1 MAQPFASDAA
11 SSVTKRAGFDAT
23 EIVQSES
30 EPVSNEWNFTT
41 YPSRPVT
48 LINIPEPISVTTG
61 FVYNFYTKD
70 ERTNSAGVLD
80 VVNLNDTS
88 QENIQL
94 AKLDKY
100 PRYSL
105 INISAA
111 EFTDPDEFLEG
122 IASTLTISE
131 MRDQLMFEG
140 AVASAYFSGINLKD
154 DQIDSSFYTMIEGSV
169 NFFGLDTDVNGNT
182 ESEEL
187 IEYTDAS
194 SAWSSDGSA
203 IRDALSNI
211 QSQGVTYAEADV
223 RQEVTSDAFRTVR
236 FLDWDININNLVF
249 NNMVRGSI
257 EDKTNIYEDEMRS
270 MVKHAETAQ
279 LASVST
285 TIPGAISADEYEITI
300 EPVWESAV
308 DATAVEDSGKF
319 NEGSYPIG
327 FYVEKLEIAPDG
339 SRIEHPPLIVDKYG
353 DIQLLDTAVRYGGSY
368 IYNVKT
374 VCLTRFEAVD
384 RDDFGEVED
393 QVVTAVVMVASDGRT
408 DTVECVENVPPGVP
422 TDIKFIWDYGNDN
435 LMILWDAP
443 MNPQR
448 DVTRYQVF
456 RRASIDVPF
465 TLIAMLDFDQSTS
478 IQPTKEEAPEDKIV
492 KLTSAAKTFRDLEF
506 TKESKYIYSVCA
518 VDARGL
524 TSNYSAQFM
533 VSFDKFKN
541 KVELDLIS
549 SSGAPKPYPN
559 LYLNTDLFVDTMRD
573 SGHSR
578 LRVFFDPEYYKVFK
592 NQLVEVYDSA
602 EDKSK
607 LVSKSVDLNFL
618 PDGAQ
623 YKLQI
628 INVDDQMSSIVNIN
642 IDDQSGPP
650 LQIGVNRAT
659 VVTLGLENAVVEGE

>member
-1 MAQPFASDAA
+1 MAQPFANDAA

-30 EPVSNEWNFTT
+30 EPVSTEWNFTT

-48 LINIPEPISVTTG
+48 LINIPEPISVTTE

-592 NQLVEVYDSA
+592 NQLVEIYDSV
-602 EDKSK
+602 ETTNK

>member
-1 MAQPFASDAA
+1 MAQPFANDAA

-30 EPVSNEWNFTT
+30 EPVSTEWNFTT

-48 LINIPEPISVTTG
+48 LINIPEPISVTTE

>member
-1 MAQPFASDAA
+1 MAQPFANDAA

-30 EPVSNEWNFTT
+30 EPVSTEWNFTT

-48 LINIPEPISVTTG
+48 LINIPEPISVTTE

-602 EDKSK
+602 EEKSK